1 MPVRYIPEYER
12 RYLTQEALALAYS
25 MCANGGL
32 SPHIVEQTMTEAVK
46 FGQSGGQPV
55 DAGLFEA
62 LLWAVCDNDLRQ
74 NPREDLFDD
83 MTASPVS

>member
-12 RYLTQEALALAYS
+12 KYLTKEALALAYS
-25 MCANGGL
+25 MCASGGI
-32 SPHIVEQTMTEAVK
+32 SADIVEQTMTEAVK

-62 LLWAVCDNDLRQ
+62 LLWAVCDNDLKQ
-74 NPREDLFDD
+74 NPAEDIFDD
-83 MTASPVS
+83 AAASSVS